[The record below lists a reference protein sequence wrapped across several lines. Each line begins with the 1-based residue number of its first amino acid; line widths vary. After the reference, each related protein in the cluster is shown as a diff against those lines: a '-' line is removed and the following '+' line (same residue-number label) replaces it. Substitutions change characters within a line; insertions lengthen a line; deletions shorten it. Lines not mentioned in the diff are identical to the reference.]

1 MEIGPDRLYGITGHN
16 HEPEAHRNR
25 SLPALSL
32 SLSLWHLRISQDLS
46 QTAFPTLIYFTN
58 VKHYRFPGASPLSK

>member
-25 SLPALSL
+25 SLPAF